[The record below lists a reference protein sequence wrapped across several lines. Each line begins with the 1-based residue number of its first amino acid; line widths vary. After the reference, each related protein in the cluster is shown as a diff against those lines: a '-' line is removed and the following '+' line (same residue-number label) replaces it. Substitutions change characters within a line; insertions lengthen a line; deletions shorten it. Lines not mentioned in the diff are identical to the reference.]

1 VIRNAIII
9 FGLLAAT
16 SAAGFAIS
24 RTHDAFN
31 NSQRLAAVSATHD
44 GMAAQDQIRA
54 GKPASVQAS
63 AATMAPPPQAAL
75 PGDGAGPRTPA
86 PGFGAASL
94 PAAPPAAEPPAAPV
108 TAAQDQMAP
117 AALAPH
123 PRPMQA
129 GLADGDRFSPAMRHG
144 DPLAAADPAPLTMH
158 APVFS
163 HRPDVADA
171 GATPRPL
178 TVAPAPRYLIGV
190 YR

>member
-117 AALAPH
+117 ASVAPQH
-123 PRPMQA
+123 RPMQA
-129 GLADGDRFSPAMRHG
+129 GLAD
-144 DPLAAADPAPLTMH
+144 AAPSSAPVLHADPAPLAMH
-158 APVFS
+158 APVHS
-163 HRPDVADA
+163 HRPNGADVLV
-171 GATPRPL
+171 TPSPI